1 MHDDLTSR
9 ARLRDAMI
17 ELVDAGQT
25 PTARGVAERAGL
37 SPGLIRH
44 HFGSMDAL
52 ISECDSHIAGLVR
65 QSKEKGIAQGAS
77 VDVLALFR
85 ETGNAHILGY
95 LARRLGTSS
104 PQIDALVDQMAAD
117 AAGYIQTSI
126 DDGLLKPLPD
136 VDLAAKMLTLY
147 ALGSLVL
154 HEHMERLIGIDITQA
169 DLSAEPGFVDYVA
182 AQFAVFSG
190 LYTDEVVTQVLQT
203 FQAQTNKDQA

>member
-1 MHDDLTSR
+1 MLDDLTSR
-9 ARLRDAMI
+9 ARLRDAAI
-17 ELVDAGQT
+17 EMVAAGET

-52 ISECDSHIAGLVR
+52 VSECDSHVAALVR
-65 QSKEKGIAQGAS
+65 RSKEKGIAQGAS
-77 VDVLALFR
+77 ADVLALFR
-85 ETGNAHILGY
+85 ETGNTHVLGY
-95 LARRLGTSS
+95 LARRLGASS

-136 VDLAAKMLTLY
+136 VEPAARMLTLY

-154 HEHMERLIGIDITQA
+154 HEHMERLIGIDITA
-169 DLSAEPGFVDYVA
+169 GDLSAEPGFVDYIA

-190 LYTDEVVTQVLQT
+190 LYTDEMATQVLQT
-203 FQAQTNKDQA
+203 FHTQTNKDQG